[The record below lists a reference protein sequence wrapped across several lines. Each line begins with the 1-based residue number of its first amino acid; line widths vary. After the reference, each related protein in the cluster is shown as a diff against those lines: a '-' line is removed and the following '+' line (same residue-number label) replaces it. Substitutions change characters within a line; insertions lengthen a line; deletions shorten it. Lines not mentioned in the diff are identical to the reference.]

1 MLFVI
6 SIAIFLILS
15 CFGLFI
21 APHINEDLQE
31 KIIPFVIGSAVLVFI
46 SLFILPLFGIY

>member
-21 APHINEDLQE
+21 APRINEDLQE
-31 KIIPFVIGSAVLVFI
+31 KMIPFVIGSTMLVFI
-46 SLFILPLFGIY
+46 SLFVLPLFGIY